1 MRGMGL
7 SEDTSVLDTDFFAFV
22 SVSNFFNRATCKTK
36 LSSDEIV
43 FVFRALCCVPSFF
56 GLLHVADT
64 VGGFV

>member
-7 SEDTSVLDTDFFAFV
+7 PEYASVLDTDFFVFV
-22 SVSNFFNRATCKTK
+22 SVSNFFNRAICKTK
-36 LSSDEIV
+36 LSSDEIALAFRVLRSV
-43 FVFRALCCVPSFF
+43 FS